1 MPSPARR
8 RGIGGLVT
16 VITATLLLTTSPSS
30 AAQAEAVPLIELGSD
45 AYANATSQHGTQ
57 AGPDTF
63 HWNST
68 IVAAQQAGRFHDGGA
83 SGIAFATSADNGA
96 TWAKGTLPGLTTFGG
111 GPYAR
116 VSDPSVA
123 FDAEHGVWLITSL
136 ALAGP
141 DGTTGAAVVTSRSA
155 DGGRT
160 WSAPVTAAAGGDLDK
175 SWVVCDN
182 GADSPYRGTCYAVFD
197 DHGAGNAIRVS
208 RSSDGGLTWVVAGTT
223 ATGLGGQPVVRP
235 NGAVVVPY
243 LGSDGRIRSFRSR
256 DGGASW
262 GESVPVAQVERHPVA
277 GGLRAAPLPSAE
289 IDAGGTVY
297 VVWHDCRFQV
307 DCAGNDIVL
316 SRSSD
321 GAALALAA
329 TTACHRAPDDD
340 HHPPGPSASPPPGAP
355 THTAPG
361 PTTHPRP
368 GVHAAPLPGVLAHLR
383 LGGPAGSP
391 SGVLAHLRLGGHAG
405 PDSGT
410 TAGSRP
416 GRLAGVLARFQPRAT
431 ARATARVA
439 ARAAL
444 AAWYASQFATPQARA
459 VADPSAGQV
468 RAAVTAGIVSLPAL
482 QGALTAR
489 AGAPA
494 AGLALAAVVP
504 LARRLA
510 RKLSPT

>member
-16 VITATLLLTTSPSS
+16 VITATLLLTTSAS

-63 HWNST
+63 HWDST

-160 WSAPVTAAAGGDLDK
+160 WSTPVTAAAGGDLDK

-197 DHGAGNAIRVS
+197 DHGAGNTIRVS

-243 LGSDGRIRSFRSR
+243 LGGDGRIRSFRSR

-321 GAALALAA
+321 GAAWGPVLRVTDGAGDHFIPGLGVDRESSGDRARLALAYYRYPDA
-329 TTACHRAPDDD
+329 AC
-340 HHPPGPSASPPPGAP
+340 
-355 THTAPG
+355 
-361 PTTHPRP
+361 
-368 GVHAAPLPGVLAHLR
+368 
-383 LGGPAGSP
+383 
-391 SGVLAHLRLGGHAG
+391 
-405 PDSGT
+405 
-410 TAGSRP
+410 
-416 GRLAGVLARFQPRAT
+416 
-431 ARATARVA
+431 
-439 ARAAL
+439 
-444 AAWYASQFATPQARA
+444 
-459 VADPSAGQV
+459 
-468 RAAVTAGIVSLPAL
+468 
-482 QGALTAR
+482 
-489 AGAPA
+489 APA
-494 AGLALAAVVP
+494 ACRLTIAYTSSVNGGASWSAPLELHPGMALDWLANSSQGRTVGDYISTSVVP
-504 LARRLA
+504 GGAAFPAFAAAGTPAGGAFDVRTHTVA
-510 RKLSPT
+510 GGLSITGGAPPTIAIEAAIATGEPAQDPPTT